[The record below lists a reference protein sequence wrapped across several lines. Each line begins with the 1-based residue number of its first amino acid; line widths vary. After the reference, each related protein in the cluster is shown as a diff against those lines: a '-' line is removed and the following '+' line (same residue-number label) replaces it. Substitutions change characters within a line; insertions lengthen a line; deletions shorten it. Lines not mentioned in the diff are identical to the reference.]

1 MHRSR
6 LNSSETSAGRCLS
19 TDPQKICLS
28 SQHVNTAIHTSH
40 QQTLNNVFKKLF
52 NCFRHFAI
60 CHCTKKQKKMLNHA
74 IWLVVESTGN
84 FYSRFRSAG
93 VLATPDA
100 PIQRDHIYPRKQ
112 LVGEALANEI
122 DLADIVQ
129 RAQCCIVTKD
139 EHVRLSKI
147 STTVQ
152 GHERYRLAEVEIHDM
167 ATYACVARE

>member
-1 MHRSR
+1 MPF
-6 LNSSETSAGRCLS
+6 LS
-19 TDPQKICLS
+19 TRKHRDPYFAPADAEQRLQEAIQLLS
-28 SQHVNTAIHTSH
+28 
-40 QQTLNNVFKKLF
+40 TLRDMPLHEK
-52 NCFRHFAI
+52 
-60 CHCTKKQKKMLNHA
+60 TKKKMLNHA

-93 VLATPDA
+93 VLATPDV